1 MQIIDCT
8 ETRRKEYVEK
18 KKEREEGNP
27 FDIIR
32 GHAYRDDVAR
42 KEENFVKFAE
52 I

>member
-8 ETRRKEYVEK
+8 ETRRKERK
-18 KKEREEGNP
+18 REEGNP